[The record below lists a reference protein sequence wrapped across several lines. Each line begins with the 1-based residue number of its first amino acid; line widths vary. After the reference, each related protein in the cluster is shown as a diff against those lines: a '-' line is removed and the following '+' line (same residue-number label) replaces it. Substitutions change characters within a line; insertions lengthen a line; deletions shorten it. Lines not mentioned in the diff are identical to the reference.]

1 MKMDETEFSI
11 IIPVALYRDAEV
23 LNSLNNVDYPKEKY
37 EIVVEKGTNPS
48 ENRALGIKKAK
59 FGTLI
64 FLDDDACVEKDFLK
78 NVNDFFS
85 LYPDIDIVGG
95 VQLTPHNDN
104 RFAKISGIALSSYF
118 GAYKMK
124 NRYFGKKVNLDAT
137 EKDLTSAICVIK
149 KHVFDKIGGF
159 NPSYFPGED
168 PDLFIRA
175 KKNNFKIASDPNI
188 VIYHK
193 RRPTFSSFVKQI
205 YFYGR
210 VRPKIS
216 KNFLTSVFIVPSLFL
231 LYLIMLPLLL
241 FFSWLCLLPLLA
253 YTVLALIFSAYD
265 SIKHNSIFAFI
276 LLPFLYFTMHISYG
290 VGFFHGLLKKHN

>member
-1 MKMDETEFSI
+1 MDEIEFSI

-37 EIVVEKGTNPS
+37 EIVIEKGTNPS

-59 FGTLI
+59 FDTLI
-64 FLDDDACVEKDFLK
+64 FLDDDAFVEKDFLR
-78 NVNDFFS
+78 NVNGFFS
-85 LYPDIDIVGG
+85 LHPDTDIVGG
-95 VQLTPHNDN
+95 IQLTPNNDN

-124 NRYFGKKVNLDAT
+124 NRYFGKKVNLNAT

-159 NPSYFPGED
+159 NPGYFPGED

-175 KKNNFKIASDPNI
+175 KKSGFKIASDPNVI
-188 VIYHK
+188 IYHK

-205 YFYGR
+205 YFYGK

-216 KNFLTSVFIVPSLFL
+216 RNFLTSVFIVPSLFL
-231 LYLIMLPLLL
+231 LYLITLPLLL
-241 FFSWLCLLPLLA
+241 FFSWLFLLPLLT
-253 YTVLALIFSAYD
+253 YIVLALIFSAYD
-265 SIKHNSIFAFI
+265 SIKHNSISAFI
-276 LLPFLYFTMHISYG
+276 LLPFLYLTIHVSYG
-290 VGFFHGLLKKHN
+290 IGFSFGLFKK